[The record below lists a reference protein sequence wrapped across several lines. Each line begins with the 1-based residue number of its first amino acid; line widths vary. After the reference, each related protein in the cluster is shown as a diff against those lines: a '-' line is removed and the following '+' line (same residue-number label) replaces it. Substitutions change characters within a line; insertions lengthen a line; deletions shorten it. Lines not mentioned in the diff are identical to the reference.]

1 MYCMCRIFNWLTEM
15 HGTIYTFSDWNREN
29 KPQKRWIPN
38 ESIMTFWH
46 VRLYSCTGI
55 HCNTLH
61 WRTNNHQCDQHSILC
76 CKSPSFLWQ
85 KLKPISTGC
94 DVLMASGILFSNV
107 WERNFGLE
115 FVCHGRLNILCSY
128 FFFLV
133 LMCGSYVLF
142 FFCTQNVDYIIILVQ
157 LEVIS
162 VII

>member
-1 MYCMCRIFNWLTEM
+1 MHHTNRNRPMNNLTQYCNLKLTDMFACMCRVFNWLTEI
-15 HGTIYTFSDWNREN
+15 HGTIYVFSDWNREN

-38 ESIMTFWH
+38 ESIMTLWH
-46 VRLYSCTGI
+46 VRLYPCTGI

-76 CKSPSFLWQ
+76 WKSPSFLWQ

-94 DVLMASGILFSNV
+94 DVLMASGVLFSNV

-128 FFFLV
+128 FFFW
-133 LMCGSYVLF
+133 F
-142 FFCTQNVDYIIILVQ
+142 
-157 LEVIS
+157 
-162 VII
+162 